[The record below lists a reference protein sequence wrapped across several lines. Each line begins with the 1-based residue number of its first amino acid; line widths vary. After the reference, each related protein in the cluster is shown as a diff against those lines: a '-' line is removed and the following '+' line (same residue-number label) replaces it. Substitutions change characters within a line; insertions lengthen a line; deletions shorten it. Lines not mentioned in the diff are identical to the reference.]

1 MEAKQTAVEYLT
13 NELYSYL
20 AEEYLS
26 LTIWNEISEK
36 IAYAKSLEQKQIMDA
51 YMDSYGN
58 TTEPEDYYN
67 QTYGK
72 ENKL

>member
-1 MEAKQTAVEYLT
+1 MVNKQTAVEFLQQT
-13 NELYSYL
+13 LWEQG
-20 AEEYLS
+20 
-26 LTIWNEISEK
+26 EIDNFDWEQAIAMEK
-36 IAYAKSLEQKQIMDA
+36 QQIMDA

-72 ENKL
+72 